1 MKIAGYMAS
10 SLPAFSHV
18 QQAAKILEGIAYRT
32 PVLRSS
38 FLGDRCGGTVFLK
51 CENLQR
57 IGAFKFRGAY
67 HALARKET
75 TAPFHQVVTV
85 SSGNHAQGLALASQL
100 LGYSAHIVMPEPGN
114 AFKRTRIEELGAI
127 VAVRSTRQEAQAF
140 AQELV
145 WRHRGLF
152 IHPFNDADVIAGQGT
167 ATWEL
172 LQAEPAL
179 DVVLAPVG
187 GGGLLSGACL
197 AAHGVNPSVEV
208 YGCEPAKALDVRAS
222 LQHGYVV
229 QPDPADTVAD
239 GLRTSLGE
247 LTFGIVR
254 DHVEEIFEVEEE
266 EIPAAMKM
274 AFERLHLVLEPSSA
288 VALAPI
294 LRGESV
300 LANKRVGVILSGGNI
315 SLPDF
320 YALIDQHC

>member
-1 MKIAGYMAS
+1 MAS
-10 SLPAFSHV
+10 SLPTFSHV
-18 QQAAKILEGIAYRT
+18 QQAAKILEGVAYVT

-38 FLGDRCGGTVFLK
+38 FLDERCGGTVFLK

-57 IGAFKFRGAY
+57 TGAFKFRGAY
-67 HALARKET
+67 HALVRNET

-100 LGYSAHIVMPEPGN
+100 LGYSAHIVMPEPVN

-127 VAVRSTRQEAQAF
+127 VTVRPTRQDAQKF
-140 AQELV
+140 AQDLV
-145 WRHRGLF
+145 WRQRGLF

-179 DVVLAPVG
+179 DVILAPVG

-197 AAHGVNPSVEV
+197 AAHGVNSGIKV
-208 YGCEPAKALDVRAS
+208 YGCEPRQALDARPS
-222 LQHGYVV
+222 LQQGYVV
-229 QPDPADTVAD
+229 QPDPADTIAE

-247 LTFGIVR
+247 CTFGVLR
-254 DHVEEIFEVEEE
+254 DHVEEFFVVEEE
-266 EIPAAMKM
+266 EILQAMKM

-288 VALAPI
+288 IALAPL

-320 YALIDQHC
+320 FSLTGQCI

>member
-1 MKIAGYMAS
+1 MVAL
-10 SLPAFSHV
+10 LPTFSHV

-32 PVLRSS
+32 PVLRSP
-38 FLGDRCGGTVFLK
+38 FLDDHCGGAVFLK

-57 IGAFKFRGAY
+57 TGAFKFRGAY
-67 HALARKET
+67 HALVRKET

-100 LGYSAHIVMPEPGN
+100 LGYSTHIVMPEPVN
-114 AFKRTRIEELGAI
+114 VFKRMRVEELGAT
-127 VAVRSTRQEAQAF
+127 VTVRSTRQEAQAF

-145 WRHRGLF
+145 WRQRGLF

-172 LQAEPAL
+172 LQAEPTL

-197 AAHGVNPSVEV
+197 AAHGVNPAVKV
-208 YGCEPAKALDVRAS
+208 YGCEPARALDVRQS

-229 QPDPADTVAD
+229 QPDPADSIAE

-254 DHVEEIFEVEEE
+254 EHVEGIFVVEEA
-266 EIPAAMKM
+266 EILAAMKM

-300 LANKRVGVILSGGNI
+300 LASKRVGVILSGGNI
-315 SLPDF
+315 SLQDF
-320 YALIDQHC
+320 FSLTGQYS